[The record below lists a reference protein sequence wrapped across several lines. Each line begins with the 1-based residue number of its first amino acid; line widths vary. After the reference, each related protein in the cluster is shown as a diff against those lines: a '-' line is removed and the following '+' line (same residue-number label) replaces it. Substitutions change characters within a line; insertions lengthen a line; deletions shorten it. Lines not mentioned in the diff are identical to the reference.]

1 MPCSS
6 AEYRQFDFWLGD
18 WNVQD
23 AAGNPAGTNRITSI
37 QGGCVLLESWSGAK
51 GGSGT
56 STSFNMYFSA
66 DRKWRQ
72 TWVDNQGGRL
82 DLSGGLQAGMMV
94 LEGESPSQKDPA
106 KLVKQRITWEKKGE
120 NVRQLWQASRDE
132 GKTWQVLF
140 DGLYVRAKA
149 K

>member
-1 MPCSS
+1 M
-6 AEYRQFDFWLGD
+6 
-18 WNVQD
+18 
-23 AAGNPAGTNRITSI
+23 
-37 QGGCVLLESWSGAK
+37 LLESWSGAK
-51 GGSGT
+51 GGSG
-56 STSFNMYFSA
+56 TSFNMYFSA